1 MNFYKGRAMKKISL
15 IGCGRWGTFLGWYAG
30 NYAGFDQV
38 DMYDIPTSPN
48 FIELRDTRK
57 NAYLKLSDNM
67 VLHEDVA
74 EVLQND
80 IVIISIGCQHLRSL
94 ARQLNGYDLS
104 GKTFLL
110 AMKGLEE
117 PSAKTLQQVFQ
128 EEIKQDIHVA
138 IIVGPGHVQDYMKGV
153 PSCAVIDSYE
163 PETKDRLI
171 KLLSSNL
178 IRFYY
183 GTDMVGNQIGAALKN
198 VVGIAAGIL
207 DGLEWYGLKG
217 ALMARAPIEVG
228 RFIKHF
234 GGNPQNAYGLA
245 HLGDYEATLFSP
257 HSHNRKFGEM
267 FAKGE
272 NFGKLAE
279 GVATLKAVKL
289 IADEQGI
296 DMPICQAL
304 YNAVYEKADI
314 KEVLKSMFE
323 RDLKSEFDIIC

>member
-1 MNFYKGRAMKKISL
+1 MKSISL

-30 NYAGFDQV
+30 NYCGFDRV

-48 FIELRDTRK
+48 FIELKSTRK
-57 NAYLKLSDNM
+57 NPYLSLSENM
-67 VLHEDVA
+67 FLHEDIA
-74 EVLQND
+74 EVLKNEII
-80 IVIISIGCQHLRSL
+80 IVSIGCQHLRSL
-94 ARQLNGYDLS
+94 AKQLNGYDLQ

-163 PETKDRLI
+163 PETQSRMI
-171 KLLSSNL
+171 GVMQSEL

-183 GTDMVGNQIGAALKN
+183 GTDMIGNQIGAALKN
-198 VVGIAAGIL
+198 VIGIAAGIL

-267 FAKGE
+267 LARGE

-289 IADEQGI
+289 IADEQKI
-296 DMPICQAL
+296 DMPISQAL
-304 YNAVYEKADI
+304 YKVVYEKADI
-314 KEVLKSMFE
+314 KETLKTMFE
-323 RDLKSEFDIIC
+323 RGLKKEFDNDLIC